1 MRSIDSLEHD
11 LERVVEMLSGAWITQ
26 NNEMDKKTNFIYQM
40 GSLDACLK
48 EIERTGTDQNYAL
61 HRWYNAKTSIACE
74 YIFCE
79 FGAVHDRDPY
89 NHDTDIYINKVPFD
103 VKLTVYPQKLKDRR
117 FDLHTR
123 AGKDEMIRWFYENQ
137 SQGNRKQ
144 LLNRLYVVCDGK
156 SNRENLRMKSNFPLM
171 RERIGEFMKDASV
184 HGVQN
189 ITMDIDGKHLVLKS
203 DIILLD

>member
-1 MRSIDSLEHD
+1 
-11 LERVVEMLSGAWITQ
+11 
-26 NNEMDKKTNFIYQM
+26 
-40 GSLDACLK
+40 
-48 EIERTGTDQNYAL
+48 
-61 HRWYNAKTSIACE
+61 
-74 YIFCE
+74 
-79 FGAVHDRDPY
+79 
-89 NHDTDIYINKVPFD
+89 
-103 VKLTVYPQKLKDRR
+103 
-117 FDLHTR
+117 
-123 AGKDEMIRWFYENQ
+123 MIRWFYENQ

-171 RERIGEFMKDASV
+171 KERIGEFMKDASV